1 MPAKIK
7 KNLNKM
13 QPKKPEQAHIFCSL
27 LLSFFFL
34 ILALS
39 PATLVLVQM
48 TLHSKAFTDK

>member
-1 MPAKIK
+1 MLAKIK

-39 PATLVLVQM
+39 PATLVLLQM
-48 TLHSKAFTDK
+48 TLHSKVFTGK